1 MSKVSKNVEKFL
13 KDGEEV
19 VSNLKGNSYT
29 NSSNPLIRI
38 VMAVIR
44 IIMAILGSPTST
56 SVVCTNKRLI
66 LETTQKI
73 LWVFDYSSEIRAIAP
88 RGVMQV
94 GYSFQRSWYIFKNHY
109 LTLVLSGTPQ
119 ELVLSKDG
127 YDGVM
132 HMLSATELLREK
144 VN

>member
-1 MSKVSKNVEKFL
+1 MRINE
-13 KDGEEV
+13 
-19 VSNLKGNSYT
+19 NLDEGIN
-29 NSSNPLIRI
+29 
-38 VMAVIR
+38 
-44 IIMAILGSPTST
+44 
-56 SVVCTNKRLI
+56 
-66 LETTQKI
+66 
-73 LWVFDYSSEIRAIAP
+73 SEIRAIAP

-94 GYSFQRSWYIFKNHY
+94 GYSFQRSWYVFKNHY

-132 HMLSATELLREK
+132 NMLSATESLREK